1 MFSSLWET
9 TKINLTG
16 KYEKNSVSNISHSK
30 FIIYIRKFTT
40 VNILRYISFQ
50 QKKLACIKVQLR
62 RLRSDLLNPKF
73 GSQKSA
79 LL

>member
-1 MFSSLWET
+1 MGDLP
-9 TKINLTG
+9 IVPDN
-16 KYEKNSVSNISHSK
+16 HK
-30 FIIYIRKFTT
+30 FLAKFGSGT
-40 VNILRYISFQ
+40 LRITNHQDCCRFFQ
-50 QKKLACIKVQLR
+50 LLLEHPLEFVLR

>member
-1 MFSSLWET
+1 MVHVMSALMEATRNFVRQLNVLNVVLS
-9 TKINLTG
+9 I
-16 KYEKNSVSNISHSK
+16 
-30 FIIYIRKFTT
+30 
-40 VNILRYISFQ
+40 
-50 QKKLACIKVQLR
+50 LR

>member
-1 MFSSLWET
+1 MLVVHYLFGFPLLWYDLNKGKKDGRNEFGSSGSSLCVVPYRHH
-9 TKINLTG
+9 NM
-16 KYEKNSVSNISHSK
+16 
-30 FIIYIRKFTT
+30 
-40 VNILRYISFQ
+40 
-50 QKKLACIKVQLR
+50 LR

>member
-1 MFSSLWET
+1 M
-9 TKINLTG
+9 
-16 KYEKNSVSNISHSK
+16 SHFVKKLHIWKKSFVTCLK
-30 FIIYIRKFTT
+30 FVFFLKFTP
-40 VNILRYISFQ
+40 LGPD
-50 QKKLACIKVQLR
+50 LR

>member
-1 MFSSLWET
+1 MNQLVNRLYITKPGLYKIIEIIQLET
-9 TKINLTG
+9 LQEEIHCVIKGLIP
-16 KYEKNSVSNISHSK
+16 SHEG
-30 FIIYIRKFTT
+30 
-40 VNILRYISFQ
+40 L
-50 QKKLACIKVQLR
+50 KLLCCDGLR